1 MRNSFHLRSSTKNI
15 GNWQRATLYV
25 EDPLEE
31 EKIILG
37 TGSVNQHGEE
47 EKVVISLSFKGRKKS
62 SRIFMQDVVRCL
74 FYMKIMNSRRYVH
87 LVGNIKFLNKNT
99 TRKKEDIDLLLI
111 QKMIFCILLR

>member
-1 MRNSFHLRSSTKNI
+1 MIRDVKQNEEQFSFEIINKNI

-47 EKVVISLSFKGRKKS
+47 EKVVISLSLK
-62 SRIFMQDVVRCL
+62 DE
-74 FYMKIMNSRRYVH
+74 KIMNSRRYVH
-87 LVGNIKFLNKNT
+87 LVGNIKFLIKNT

>member
-1 MRNSFHLRSSTKNI
+1 MLLVKSKGSTCDTRDVKQNEEQFSFEIINKNI

-47 EKVVISLSFKGRKKS
+47 EKVVISLSLKDEKNHQESLCKTS
-62 SRIFMQDVVRCL
+62 SGVYFI
-74 FYMKIMNSRRYVH
+74 
-87 LVGNIKFLNKNT
+87 
-99 TRKKEDIDLLLI
+99 
-111 QKMIFCILLR
+111 

>member
-1 MRNSFHLRSSTKNI
+1 MLLVKSKGSTCDTDVKQNEEQFSFEIINKNI

-47 EKVVISLSFKGRKKS
+47 RKLSF
-62 SRIFMQDVVRCL
+62 L
-74 FYMKIMNSRRYVH
+74 
-87 LVGNIKFLNKNT
+87 
-99 TRKKEDIDLLLI
+99 
-111 QKMIFCILLR
+111 

>member
-1 MRNSFHLRSSTKNI
+1 MLLVKSKGSTCDTRCKQNEEQFSFEIINKNI

-47 EKVVISLSFKGRKKS
+47 EKVVISLS
-62 SRIFMQDVVRCL
+62 L
-74 FYMKIMNSRRYVH
+74 
-87 LVGNIKFLNKNT
+87 
-99 TRKKEDIDLLLI
+99 KE
-111 QKMIFCILLR
+111 